1 MVPVGN
7 HYTKPGLIDEKHRY
21 NMVKIAIQDE
31 KELEVS
37 DLELNSDKTL
47 MPIEIFAVI
56 EKLYKQDEIYFL
68 LGADNLYKIK
78 EELQNRYNYIVIK
91 RKDFVIRQ
99 NFMNRK
105 NIKIIENEFYAE
117 VSSTQ
122 IREQIKKE
130 KTLPIKGVPKGVEE
144 YIKENG
150 LYDC

>member
-47 MPIEIFAVI
+47 MPIEIFSVI

>member
-21 NMVKIAIQDE
+21 NMLKIAIQDE

-47 MPIEIFAVI
+47 MPIEIFSVI

-91 RKDFVIRQ
+91 RKDFAIGQ